1 MQTKHLIFI
10 ISLVVSLVGCA
21 TQQQVV
27 WDNDGKSVVTQRKFN
42 LPRISADRTEG
53 LTNHA
58 RTPAEIHSYDIGRL
72 PRGDGGMD
80 EAHRYYRVV
89 QSDHWDLRLPKS
101 TSNPTGPKTV
111 FDPPTYV
118 PPPQSD
124 RINNA
129 VNQARYAQQQALG
142 AKQKFE
148 QAAQG
153 INQRFQ
159 EDNNLRS
166 ELQHQ
171 MEINQRLRDQ
181 IEKGFGTQQNSSP
194 SGASP
199 SSSSSKNDP
208 LLQWGKKIDGQQ

>member
-10 ISLVVSLVGCA
+10 ISFVVSLGGCT
-21 TQQQVV
+21 TQEQVV
-27 WDNDGKSVVTQRKFN
+27 WDSDGKSVVTQHQFD

-53 LTNHA
+53 LTNRA

-129 VNQARYAQQQALG
+129 VNQARYAQQQALE
-142 AKQKFE
+142 AKQKLE
-148 QAAQG
+148 QATQG
-153 INQRFQ
+153 INQRVQ

-171 MEINQRLRDQ
+171 IEINQQLRHQ
-181 IEKGFGTQQNSSP
+181 IEKGFGTQQNSSTP
-194 SGASP
+194 GAFP
-199 SSSSSKNDP
+199 SSSSSENDP
-208 LLQWGKKIDGQQ
+208 LQQWGKKIDGQQ